1 MKDSS
6 KLLNFNVDRELSFN
20 PDRRVGINIQ
30 RNLSFDVDRGL
41 SFNLDRDLGFGKR
54 GVLFRGYVCPVC
66 GASVGKDD
74 PQCEECGVKFEKR
87 VKSKE
92 AKTKERTW
100 ERGKKKTKSKSSK
113 TKRSR
118 PKAAEKKRRDT
129 FQCPVCGKL
138 LYVGTST
145 CPGCDIDFDISKKS
159 ERKVT
164 RSAPPSSDVLC
175 SSCGYTIPPGD
186 KFCRRCGTRK
196 QAGGESVTIT
206 WDDYKSKPKDDGII
220 TWDEYSKRGV

>member
-6 KLLNFNVDRELSFN
+6 KLLNFNVGRKLGFD
-20 PDRRVGINIQ
+20 PYRRAGIDID

-54 GVLFRGYVCPVC
+54 GVLFRGYVCPAC

-74 PQCEECGVKFEKR
+74 PQCGECGVKFEQR
-87 VKSKE
+87 AKSKE

-100 ERGKKKTKSKSSK
+100 ERGKKTSKSKSSK
-113 TKRSR
+113 TKK
-118 PKAAEKKRRDT
+118 PKSKAPEKKIRDT

-138 LYVGTST
+138 LYVGAST
-145 CPGCDIDFDISKKS
+145 CPGCNIDFDISKKS
-159 ERKVT
+159 ERKAT
-164 RSAPPSSDVLC
+164 RSALPSGDELC
-175 SSCGYTIPPGD
+175 SSCGYSIPPND
-186 KFCRRCGTRK
+186 KFCRICGTRK
-196 QAGGESVTIT
+196 QAGGESATIT

-220 TWDEYSKRGV
+220 TWDEYSKRG